1 MIKSSKHIINNCNQG
16 KLTSLD
22 QLFIDYKFDLLTHI
36 NYIIDGIL
44 PLKINL
50 SSKDIPTEILQH
62 SRYKQ
67 LIYKHASSILRSQ
80 LDKAN
85 KKRYNNYKRIY
96 SYMMKNHPDSSFTKT
111 KYKELNLNNIL
122 KSKYFTIPNLNN
134 ISINLDERFFNIQS
148 GNHFDLFINL
158 KLPYFND
165 KGTRALQINI
175 PLNNH
180 KHSNKLL
187 SEGYK
192 LKNNIQ
198 IKKVNNDY
206 YLSFIYE
213 KPTPNKRTEGS
224 SLGMDMGYNK
234 LLCDNNGNKY
244 NGNLTEIYNKISRKK
259 QGSKSFKKSLS
270 HRDNEINRICNELPL
285 DNVKDLIIE
294 DLKSVKTGKKYFN
307 NKIQRWSYA
316 KTISKLELLCD
327 EYGINMVKVSPSY
340 TSQTCSACGHIE
352 KDNRKGETF
361 HCLNCGYENDADV
374 NASINIH
381 NRGIYSPFSQ

>member
-22 QLFIDYKFDLLTHI
+22 QLFIDYKSDLLTHI

-148 GNHFDLFINL
+148 GNHFDLFVNL
-158 KLPYFND
+158 KLPYFNE
-165 KGTRALQINI
+165 KGTV
-175 PLNNH
+175 PC
-180 KHSNKLL
+180 KL
-187 SEGYK
+187 
-192 LKNNIQ
+192 I
-198 IKKVNNDY
+198 
-206 YLSFIYE
+206 
-213 KPTPNKRTEGS
+213 
-224 SLGMDMGYNK
+224 SL
-234 LLCDNNGNKY
+234 
-244 NGNLTEIYNKISRKK
+244 
-259 QGSKSFKKSLS
+259 
-270 HRDNEINRICNELPL
+270 
-285 DNVKDLIIE
+285 
-294 DLKSVKTGKKYFN
+294 
-307 NKIQRWSYA
+307 
-316 KTISKLELLCD
+316 
-327 EYGINMVKVSPSY
+327 
-340 TSQTCSACGHIE
+340 
-352 KDNRKGETF
+352 
-361 HCLNCGYENDADV
+361 
-374 NASINIH
+374 
-381 NRGIYSPFSQ
+381 